1 MSPAG
6 IGLSSRASP
15 AADPPPHQIVTET
28 WYLCCFLVIM
38 AKFLN
43 TSAANYYLEEIIRLA
58 HDRLVLITPVF
69 KLNDRVKELLEEKN
83 QRKIEV
89 HVAYEKTDLLP
100 EEVNWLRAL
109 TFIRTSF
116 CRNLHAKCYL
126 NEQFGIV
133 SSLNLHELSH
143 AKSNEIGVLISRDDD
158 HELFQSL
165 SDEADRII
173 RISDE
178 VRMSFEKVRRM
189 SEENSPNAADEQE
202 GAGKLSTSRL
212 AKKLGLKTQELTD
225 HLVHLGAIEIS
236 EGRKQITPL
245 GRRLGG
251 ELRVSARFGPYF
263 LWPEA
268 LPLAKA

>member
-1 MSPAG
+1 
-6 IGLSSRASP
+6 
-15 AADPPPHQIVTET
+15 
-28 WYLCCFLVIM
+28 M

-58 HDRLVLITPVF
+58 RERLIFITPVL
-69 KLNDRVKELLEEKN
+69 KLNDRVKELLADKN
-83 QRKIEV
+83 HHQIEV
-89 HVAYEKTDLLP
+89 HLAYEKNDLEP
-100 EEVNWLRAL
+100 EEINWLRTL
-109 TFIRTSF
+109 TCIRTSF

-143 AKSNEIGVLISRDDD
+143 AKSNEIGVLISSEEDR
-158 HELFQSL
+158 ELFQSL

-189 SEENSPNAADEQE
+189 SEENAPNGAEEQE

-268 LPLAKA
+268 LPLAKT

>member
-1 MSPAG
+1 
-6 IGLSSRASP
+6 
-15 AADPPPHQIVTET
+15 
-28 WYLCCFLVIM
+28 M

-58 HDRLVLITPVF
+58 RDRLILISPVL
-69 KLNDRVKELLEEKN
+69 KLNDRVKELLEDKN

-89 HVAYEKTDLLP
+89 HLAYEKNDLEP
-100 EEVNWLRAL
+100 EEINWLRRL
-109 TFIRTSF
+109 SYIRTSF

-126 NEQFGIV
+126 NEQFGLV

-143 AKSNEIGVLISRDDD
+143 AKSNEIGVLISKDDD
-158 HELFQSL
+158 EDLFQNL

-178 VRMSFEKVRRM
+178 VRMSSEKVRRI
-189 SEENSPNAADEQE
+189 SEENAPESADEQE
-202 GAGKLSTSRL
+202 GVGKLSTSRL
-212 AKKLGLKTQELTD
+212 AKKLGLKTQELTN
-225 HLVHLGAIEIS
+225 HLVHLGAIEIN

-268 LPLAKA
+268 LPLSKA

>member
-1 MSPAG
+1 
-6 IGLSSRASP
+6 
-15 AADPPPHQIVTET
+15 
-28 WYLCCFLVIM
+28 M

-58 HDRLVLITPVF
+58 RDRLILISPF
-69 KLNDRVKELLEEKN
+69 LKLNDRIKELLEDKN
-83 QRKIEV
+83 RMKIDIRLVFGKNE
-89 HVAYEKTDLLP
+89 LQP
-100 EEVNWLRAL
+100 EEINWLRAL

-116 CRNLHAKCYL
+116 CKNLHAKCYL
-126 NEQFGIV
+126 NEELCIV
-133 SSLNLHELSH
+133 TSLNLYEFSQVNN
-143 AKSNEIGVLISRDDD
+143 NEMGILILRADDP
-158 HELFQSL
+158 ELFAAT
-165 SDEADRII
+165 SDEAERIL

-178 VRMSFEKVRRM
+178 VRMSFEKVKRV
-189 SEENSPNAADEQE
+189 SEDNAPTGEEESE
-202 GAGKLSTSRL
+202 GVGKLSTSRL

>member
-1 MSPAG
+1 
-6 IGLSSRASP
+6 
-15 AADPPPHQIVTET
+15 
-28 WYLCCFLVIM
+28 M

-58 HDRLVLITPVF
+58 RDRLVLITPVL
-69 KLNDRVKELLEEKN
+69 KLNDRVKELLADKN

-89 HVAYEKTDLLP
+89 HLAYEKNDLEP
-100 EEVNWLRAL
+100 EEINWLRTL
-109 TFIRTSF
+109 SFVRTSF
-116 CRNLHAKCYL
+116 CRNLHARCYL

-143 AKSNEIGVLISRDDD
+143 AKNNEIGVLVSSDDD
-158 HELFQSL
+158 PELFQNL
-165 SDEADRII
+165 SDEADRIL
-173 RISDE
+173 RVGDE
-178 VRMSFEKVRRM
+178 VRMSCEKPRRL
-189 SEENSPNAADEQE
+189 SEENAPNGIEEQE
-202 GAGKLSTSRL
+202 SVGKLSTSRL
-212 AKKLGLKTQELTD
+212 ARKLGLKTQELTD
-225 HLVHLGAIEIS
+225 HLLHLGAIEIN